1 MAKTRLIERT
11 REGENTMP
19 VCVTLEPTT
28 LAALDRI
35 ARREQRSRSYIVRRA
50 IELYFTRVAVL
61 PSDLAHGQE
70 TAT

>member
-1 MAKTRLIERT
+1 
-11 REGENTMP
+11 MP